1 MMPNYVPPCQ
11 SLSYRIMLIHVN
23 TSFELKVQTP
33 NENKIIA
40 KTQLKPNTTTRIE
53 SIITDKHVFYI
64 QGNIKKIF
72 KNMKGCLWSPLYNYL
87 FRKRLNL
94 AR

>member
-1 MMPNYVPPCQ
+1 MMPNYVHPCQ
-11 SLSYRIMLIHVN
+11 SVSYRIIGNMLIPLSSLSQKHN
-23 TSFELKVQTP
+23 G
-33 NENKIIA
+33 I
-40 KTQLKPNTTTRIE
+40 PNTTTRIE

-64 QGNIKKIF
+64 QGNMKKIF
-72 KNMKGCLWSPLYNYL
+72 KNMKGGLWSPLYNYL